1 MSDLHRT
8 AVCVADPQYVVA
20 NEPVDVETASTARQS
35 PGPGRSAIL
44 LRLHPFDA
52 GRGASQQQKRQEHE
66 RELLARRIG
75 LCRDRGAVHRV
86 GDVQFELRRM
96 PRRKRPSRLARQ

>member
-52 GRGASQQQKRQEHE
+52 DGVLPSSKSGKSTSASFLRSESASAAIAAQCTQSETCSSSFAVCRGAS
-66 RELLARRIG
+66 AP
-75 LCRDRGAVHRV
+75 RV
-86 GDVQFELRRM
+86 
-96 PRRKRPSRLARQ
+96 